1 MQAYTAA
8 VDELLGLI
16 EEGTITAF
24 TSELTL
30 AECLAKPF
38 EEGRDDIVQAYEEFL
53 TPSPLLT
60 VLPVERDILV
70 DTARMQA
77 LLSLRLPDAIHVATA
92 LAAGCEVVISN
103 DKRLKVPAGLVLQPM
118 T

>member
-1 MQAYTAA
+1 M
-8 VDELLGLI
+8 
-16 EEGTITAF
+16 
-24 TSELTL
+24 
-30 AECLAKPF
+30 
-38 EEGRDDIVQAYEEFL
+38 QAYEEFL

-70 DTARMQA
+70 DAARMQA

-92 LAAGCEVVISN
+92 LAAGCDVVISN
-103 DKRLKVPAGLVLQPM
+103 DKRLKVPAGLELQPM